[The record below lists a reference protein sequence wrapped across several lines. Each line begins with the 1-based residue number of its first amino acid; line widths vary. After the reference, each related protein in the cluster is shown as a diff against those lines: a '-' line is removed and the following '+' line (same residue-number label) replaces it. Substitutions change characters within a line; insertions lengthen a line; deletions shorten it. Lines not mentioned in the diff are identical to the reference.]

1 MKNFKPSY
9 KKGDKIR
16 YKRNLINNN
25 SEISEEIL
33 IIKNVYCEEKNNYFS
48 YETELLSGG
57 KLVTPHIDCKLLEDN
72 TELI

>member
-1 MKNFKPSY
+1 MKKFNPSY

-16 YKRNLINNN
+16 YKRNLIDNN
-25 SEISEEIL
+25 SKISEEVL
-33 IIKNVYCEEKNNYFS
+33 IIKDVCCEENNNYFS

-57 KLVTPHIDCKLLEDN
+57 KLVTAHIDCKLLEDN